1 MDSIILLLLCMLIGF
16 GLKFVKTFPKNGY
29 LALNQF
35 IIYVALPA
43 LTLYYIPKIK
53 IDSTLFFPIGIAWIG
68 FLLSFVFF
76 YSLGKKLGWSNKLIG
91 CLILTAGLGNTSFVG
106 FPIIQALYGDEGL
119 KTAIIVDQPGS
130 FTVLTTLGI
139 ITASF
144 FSKGKPDFKFILS
157 KMAYFPPF
165 IAFVFA
171 GIMNLFHF
179 DFAEIVQAVFQK
191 LGAAITPIAMISVG
205 LQLSIDRK
213 SQHWGFLGL
222 GLFFK
227 LLITPAFFYLFYK
240 TVLNGKGLSVDVSIL
255 ESAMA
260 PMITGSILASTYGLK
275 PKLSSMML
283 SVGIPVSFITVLFW
297 HWILSTF

>member
-53 IDSTLFFPIGIAWIG
+53 IDRTLFFPIGIAWIG

-157 KMAYFPPF
+157 KMACFPPF

-171 GIMNLFHF
+171 GVMNLFHF
-179 DFAEIVQAVFQK
+179 DFTEIVQAVFQK
-191 LGAAITPIAMISVG
+191 LGATITPIAMISVG

-227 LLITPAFFYLFYK
+227 LLITPAFFYLLYK
-240 TVLNGKGLSVDVSIL
+240 TVLHGKGLSVDVSIL
-255 ESAMA
+255 EAAMA